1 LSRRYRALQTT
12 YSDHMYGLAV
22 SESWRVLCLAHRGD
36 FNARWLL
43 AHEGTCSAFGV
54 VCNACLCLRSSLM
67 RCQLLVY
74 PFSHSSH
81 PMIVPPSRDDSARC
95 QRHSATFL
103 CRQPINFPRFTLSSG
118 SQDHSSRSPIKAART
133 DGKTADLIGLH
144 SIPPTSPSPPHNTP
158 TPLNITMQFSAI
170 FAILA
175 VASTALASPSV
186 GPVAARAIEKRASCS
201 IPVYGEALC
210 LAHCLK
216 DSYCDSYCT
225 SK

>member
-1 LSRRYRALQTT
+1 MIGSPVL
-12 YSDHMYGLAV
+12 
-22 SESWRVLCLAHRGD
+22 ESSAH
-36 FNARWLL
+36 
-43 AHEGTCSAFGV
+43 
-54 VCNACLCLRSSLM
+54 
-67 RCQLLVY
+67 
-74 PFSHSSH
+74 
-81 PMIVPPSRDDSARC
+81 C

-103 CRQPINFPRFTLSSG
+103 GRQLIIFARFTLLLRSH
-118 SQDHSSRSPIKAART
+118 DHSSRSRIKAART
-133 DGKTADLIGLH
+133 HGKTADLIGLH
-144 SIPPTSPSPPHNTP
+144 SILPTPHSSPHHNP
-158 TPLNITMQFSAI
+158 TPLNFTMQFSAI